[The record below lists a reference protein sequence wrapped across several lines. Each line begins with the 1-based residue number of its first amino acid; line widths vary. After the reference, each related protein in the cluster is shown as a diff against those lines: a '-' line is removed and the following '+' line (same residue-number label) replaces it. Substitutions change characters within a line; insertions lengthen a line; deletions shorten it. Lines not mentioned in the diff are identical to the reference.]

1 MREFPRDF
9 TLIGSPQGNF
19 EHCLLLLAHSLRGY
33 FPRGSPV
40 AMTLLME
47 WGSFPGKI
55 LEPLRKLSRVGGFPG
70 EAPCCHGTTDVM
82 REFPWEFLEPL
93 RKLLLIIAYYKR
105 WSYPREA
112 PHGGNAPEAL
122 GLLNTCTFLRKHPV
136 TSWSSAGIYPLGEL
150 QTWYFPWDFRV
161 TWTLTYN
168 IICNFNL
175 SRSPWVNFM

>member
-19 EHCLLLLAHSLRGY
+19 EHCLLLLAHSLMGY

-47 WGSFPGKI
+47 WGSFPGKF

-70 EAPCCHGTTDVM
+70 EAPCCHGATAVM

-93 RKLLLIIAYYKR
+93 RKLLIIAYYKR
-105 WSYPREA
+105 WSYPRGSPPWRKCTGSPGFIKHLYFPGKA
-112 PHGGNAPEAL
+112 PCHLMPMII
-122 GLLNTCTFLRKHPV
+122 CRY
-136 TSWSSAGIYPLGEL
+136 IPLGRITDL
-150 QTWYFPWDFRV
+150 V
-161 TWTLTYN
+161 
-168 IICNFNL
+168 L
-175 SRSPWVNFM
+175 SLGFYSYLDTHI